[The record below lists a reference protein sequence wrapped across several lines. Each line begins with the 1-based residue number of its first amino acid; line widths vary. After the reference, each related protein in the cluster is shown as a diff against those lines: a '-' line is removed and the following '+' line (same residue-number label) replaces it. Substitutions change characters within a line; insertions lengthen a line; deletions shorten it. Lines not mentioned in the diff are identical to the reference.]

1 MDFGVVLQNNP
12 PASKVIE
19 LTKQAEDL
27 GFSHAWTWD
36 SHFLWAEPF
45 VIYSRMLAE
54 TDSIVVGPMVTNP
67 GTRDWTVIASLFA
80 TSQ

>member
-1 MDFGVVLQNNP
+1 MDFGIVLQTDP
-12 PASKVIE
+12 PASRVIE

-36 SHFLWAEPF
+36 SHVLWQEPF

-54 TDSIVVGPMVTNP
+54 TDHIV
-67 GTRDWTVIASLFA
+67 DLLIY
-80 TSQ
+80 